1 MGDRDETRGADR
13 VVVCDTEVMAD
24 GPRRVVER
32 ASMRS
37 EQGPVGLQ
45 GVVRIELALRF
56 TPRSLRNR

>member
-1 MGDRDETRGADR
+1 MRSVTATRPGGADR

-45 GVVRIELALRF
+45 GVVRIELAF
-56 TPRSLRNR
+56 AFHSA